1 MCLDSFFKAFLALF
15 DVYGPE
21 CWVPFVLVKF
31 SCPAAALKHT
41 ASYIIHAHLVAQAYY
56 LGAVIT

>member
-41 ASYIIHAHLVAQAYY
+41 ASYIIHAHLVA
-56 LGAVIT
+56 